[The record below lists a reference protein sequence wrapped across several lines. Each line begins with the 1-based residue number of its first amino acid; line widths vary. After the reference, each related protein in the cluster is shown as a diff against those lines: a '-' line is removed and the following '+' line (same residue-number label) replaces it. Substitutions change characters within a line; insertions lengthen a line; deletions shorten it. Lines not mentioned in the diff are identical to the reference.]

1 MPHVSPKNVEVWAVD
16 KLKPYANNAR
26 KHSGE
31 QVERIA
37 KSIVAY
43 GFNNP
48 ILVDSDQGI
57 LAGHGRL
64 AAAKSLGL
72 TEVPVIVL
80 DHLSEKDRRAYIL
93 ADNRLAE
100 LAQWDDSVLS
110 QELEAL
116 GAGGVDLDALG
127 WDVEEL
133 DDLAQELEEIVAEV
147 VDEPVAGGD
156 EVKKDSSYSE
166 FLERYQNKATRAL
179 MVEYPLEDYARLVE
193 ILGELRER
201 WALESNA
208 EVLAKLI
215 NEAR

>member
-26 KHSGE
+26 KHSDE

-133 DDLAQELEEIVAEV
+133 DDLAQELEEIVVNVLQDGSISVGGAV
-147 VDEPVAGGD
+147 VDEEGLRTALRQAAATDPQVQVTIRGDRRTHHENIVKVMNACGAAGLGNLA
-156 EVKKDSSYSE
+156 VSV
-166 FLERYQNKATRAL
+166 LER
-179 MVEYPLEDYARLVE
+179 D
-193 ILGELRER
+193 
-201 WALESNA
+201 
-208 EVLAKLI
+208 
-215 NEAR
+215 